1 MDLDYSN
8 LLADFSKCFVFFH
21 NYLIS
26 FPFSSIENLLFL
38 LVVRIELIS
47 FFYLFDYLAF
57 EILNF
62 DWLHQYLFIL
72 LYFIYNI
79 YFLVYIGHSFIRHF
93 GDIFSIYK

>member
-1 MDLDYSN
+1 LQTFLSA
-8 LLADFSKCFVFFH
+8 LFFLH

-38 LVVRIELIS
+38 LVVRIEPIS

-57 EILNF
+57 EILSF
-62 DWLHQYLFIL
+62 DWLYKYLFTL
-72 LYFIYNI
+72 LYFIYKI
-79 YFLVYIGHSFIRHF
+79 YFLAYFGYSFIRHF

>member
-1 MDLDYSN
+1 MQTFLSA
-8 LLADFSKCFVFFH
+8 LFFLH

-57 EILNF
+57 EILSF

-72 LYFIYNI
+72 LYFIYKI
-79 YFLVYIGHSFIRHF
+79 YFLVYFGHSFIRHF